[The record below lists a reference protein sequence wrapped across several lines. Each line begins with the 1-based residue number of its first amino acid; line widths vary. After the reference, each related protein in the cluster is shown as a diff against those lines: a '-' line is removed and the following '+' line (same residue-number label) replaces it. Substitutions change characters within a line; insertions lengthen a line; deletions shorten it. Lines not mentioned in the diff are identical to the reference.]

1 MNLEGN
7 EPEIPNREIA
17 KLVTAATQM
26 AGQLRQIKILVLIY
40 AVASL
45 SVCIGTIV
53 YAAGTFSLPGEY
65 DHEPRE
71 SESVTADDE
80 AEHVGPSEND
90 ALPSINLRDAN
101 GRVWSNRDLD
111 GKAVLLNFWTTWCA
125 PCRREMP
132 IFDEMQEIY
141 GSKGFTV
148 LAVSLDR
155 DGWDVVRPYIAER
168 EFSYPVF
175 VADESIERGFGR
187 ITSFPTTYFV
197 RRDGTIDTKHVGGL
211 SRSRIVRHI
220 ESALEIKS
228 EKRTDAAVAEGPPSP
243 QSETV
248 DRSTPARQGRLGH
261 DTGSPTRAGEVGVRD
276 IDELSPPKMLDF
288 IAPRLTKE
296 LMDADGKAS
305 VDVEA
310 RVDADGSVHDV
321 KVVRGVGMEMDERV
335 VEAVKRTRFEPAKK
349 AGKPISMQLRL
360 SIRLDVNRVVR
371 PYDPEE

>member
-1 MNLEGN
+1 MNHEGN
-7 EPEIPNREIA
+7 GPEIPSGEID
-17 KLVTAATQM
+17 KLLAAASEM

-40 AVASL
+40 TVAMVSI
-45 SVCIGTIV
+45 SIGTLV
-53 YAAGTFSLPGEY
+53 YSAATFSLPAEY

-71 SESVTADDE
+71 SEAVSADDE
-80 AEHVGPSEND
+80 AESVGPSEND
-90 ALPSINLRDAN
+90 PLPSINLRDAN

-155 DGWDVVRPYIAER
+155 EGWDVVRPYIAELNL
-168 EFSYPVF
+168 SYPVF
-175 VADESIERGFGR
+175 VADESVERAFGR

-211 SRSRIVRHI
+211 SRSQIVRHI
-220 ESALEIKS
+220 ESVLGIKS
-228 EKRTDAAVAEGPPSP
+228 KTRTDAA
-243 QSETV
+243 
-248 DRSTPARQGRLGH
+248 
-261 DTGSPTRAGEVGVRD
+261 
-276 IDELSPPKMLDF
+276 DEFSPPKMLDF
-288 IAPRLTKE
+288 IPPRWTKE
-296 LMDADGKAS
+296 LMDADGEVS
-305 VDVEA
+305 VDVEV
-310 RVDADGSVHDV
+310 RVEADGSVHDI
-321 KVVRGVGMEMDERV
+321 KVVRGVGMEMDQRV

-349 AGKPISMQLRL
+349 AGKPISMQMRL
-360 SIRLDVNRVVR
+360 SIRLDANRVVR

>member
-40 AVASL
+40 AVAMI
-45 SVCIGTIV
+45 SVSIGAFV
-53 YAAGTFSLPGEY
+53 YSAASFPPPAEY
-65 DHEPRE
+65 DHEPE
-71 SESVTADDE
+71 SAAVTADDE
-80 AEHVGPSEND
+80 AEPFGPSED
-90 ALPSINLRDAN
+90 DPLPPINLRDAN
-101 GRVWSNRDLD
+101 GRVWSDRDLD

-155 DGWDVVRPYIAER
+155 DGWDVVRPYIAELKL
-168 EFSYPVF
+168 SYPVF
-175 VADESIERGFGR
+175 VADETVERGFGR
-187 ITSFPTTYFV
+187 ITAFPTTYFV

-220 ESALEIKS
+220 ESALGIKS
-228 EKRTDAAVAEGPPSP
+228 AESTDAAVAEGPSSP
-243 QSETV
+243 QSETA
-248 DRSTPARQGRLGH
+248 DRSTPVREGRPDH
-261 DTGSPTRAGEVGVRD
+261 DTGSPTRMGEVGVRD
-276 IDELSPPKMLDF
+276 IDEFSPPRMLDF
-288 IAPRLTKE
+288 SAPRLTKE
-296 LMDADGKAS
+296 LMDADGKVS
-305 VDVEA
+305 VAVEA

-335 VEAVKRTRFEPAKK
+335 VEAVKRTKFEPAKK
-349 AGKPISMQLRL
+349 AGKPISMRMRM

>member
-40 AVASL
+40 AVAMI
-45 SVCIGTIV
+45 SVSIGAFV
-53 YAAGTFSLPGEY
+53 YSAASFPPPAEY
-65 DHEPRE
+65 DHEPE
-71 SESVTADDE
+71 SAAVTADDE
-80 AEHVGPSEND
+80 AEPFGPSED
-90 ALPSINLRDAN
+90 DPLPPINLRDAN
-101 GRVWSNRDLD
+101 GRVWSDRDLD

-155 DGWDVVRPYIAER
+155 DGWDVVRPYIAELKL
-168 EFSYPVF
+168 SYPVF
-175 VADESIERGFGR
+175 VADETVERGFGR
-187 ITSFPTTYFV
+187 ITAFPTTYFV

-220 ESALEIKS
+220 ESALGIKS
-228 EKRTDAAVAEGPPSP
+228 AESTDAAVAEGPSSP
-243 QSETV
+243 QSETA
-248 DRSTPARQGRLGH
+248 DRSTPVREGRPDH
-261 DTGSPTRAGEVGVRD
+261 DTGSPTRVGEVGVRD
-276 IDELSPPKMLDF
+276 IDEFSPPRMLDF
-288 IAPRLTKE
+288 SAPRLTKE
-296 LMDADGKAS
+296 LMDADGKVS
-305 VDVEA
+305 VAVEA

-321 KVVRGVGMEMDERV
+321 KVVRGVSMEMDERV
-335 VEAVKRTRFEPAKK
+335 VEAVKRTKFEPAKK
-349 AGKPISMQLRL
+349 AGKPISMRMRM

>member
-40 AVASL
+40 AVAMI
-45 SVCIGTIV
+45 SVSIGAFV
-53 YAAGTFSLPGEY
+53 YSAASFPPPAEY
-65 DHEPRE
+65 DHEPE
-71 SESVTADDE
+71 SAAVTADDE
-80 AEHVGPSEND
+80 AEPFGPSED
-90 ALPSINLRDAN
+90 DPLPPINLRDAN
-101 GRVWSNRDLD
+101 GRVWSDRDLD

-155 DGWDVVRPYIAER
+155 DGWDVVRPYIAELKL
-168 EFSYPVF
+168 SYPVF
-175 VADESIERGFGR
+175 VADETVERGFGR
-187 ITSFPTTYFV
+187 ITAFPTTYFV

-220 ESALEIKS
+220 ESALGIKS
-228 EKRTDAAVAEGPPSP
+228 AESTDAAVAEGPSSP
-243 QSETV
+243 QSETA
-248 DRSTPARQGRLGH
+248 DRSTPVREGRPDH
-261 DTGSPTRAGEVGVRD
+261 DTGSPTRMGEVGVRD
-276 IDELSPPKMLDF
+276 IDEFSPPRMLDF
-288 IAPRLTKE
+288 SAPRLTKE
-296 LMDADGKAS
+296 LMDADGKVS
-305 VDVEA
+305 VAVEA

-321 KVVRGVGMEMDERV
+321 KVVRGVSMEMDERV
-335 VEAVKRTRFEPAKK
+335 VEAVKRTKFEPAKK
-349 AGKPISMQLRL
+349 AGKPISMRMRM

>member
-7 EPEIPNREIA
+7 GPEIPNGEIA
-17 KLVTAATQM
+17 KLVAAATQM
-26 AGQLRQIKILVLIY
+26 AEQLRQIKVLVLVFS
-40 AVASL
+40 VASL
-45 SVCIGTIV
+45 SVSIGTIA
-53 YAAGTFSLPGEY
+53 YSAATFSPPAEY

-80 AEHVGPSEND
+80 AKSVGPSEND
-90 ALPSINLRDAN
+90 PLPSINLRDAS
-101 GRVWSNRDLD
+101 GRVWSNRDLE

-141 GSKGFTV
+141 GPKGFTV

-155 DGWDVVRPYIAER
+155 EGWDVVRPYIAER
-168 EFSYPVF
+168 KLSYPVF
-175 VADESIERGFGR
+175 VGDESVERGFGR

-220 ESALEIKS
+220 ESALGIKS
-228 EKRTDAAVAEGPPSP
+228 ETRTNAAAEF
-243 QSETV
+243 
-248 DRSTPARQGRLGH
+248 
-261 DTGSPTRAGEVGVRD
+261 
-276 IDELSPPKMLDF
+276 SPPKMLDF

-296 LMDADGKAS
+296 LMDADGEVS
-305 VDVEA
+305 VDVQA
-310 RVDADGSVHDV
+310 RVEADGSVHDI
-321 KVVRGVGMEMDERV
+321 KVVRGVGLEMDQRV

-349 AGKPISMQLRL
+349 AGKPVSMQMRL
-360 SIRLDVNRVVR
+360 SIRLGVSRDVKSH
-371 PYDPEE
+371 DPEE